1 MEYFKKYFMI
11 SRRLIRIKA
20 FKVLFSAVC
29 SDSKTLEAA
38 QKELL
43 NSCEKTKE
51 LYYFL
56 LNIAPSL
63 VNVASDRID
72 AGLRKFHPT
81 EEQAHPN
88 YKFVNNRFVKLLN
101 DDPAFGSFCQKRSL
115 VWGEYDVFVRKVYNS
130 IVASDYYQEYMN
142 SGNDSFEEDC
152 RLFSR
157 IYEEEF
163 EDNEKLEEILED
175 MSLYWIDDL
184 EYTLNVILKNIDT
197 VISKKAIVHPNTFM
211 KEDDKEFAV
220 TLLSEAMTHHD
231 EYMRLVSEN
240 ASNWKSDRIVLTDAV
255 IIVLG
260 LAEAVCFSNIPI
272 KVTINE
278 YVDLS
283 KFYSTPNSRV
293 FVNGVLDKLI
303 QQKVSSG
310 EIVKVGRGLKE

>member
-1 MEYFKKYFMI
+1 MI

-29 SDSKTLEAA
+29 SESKTLESA

-63 VNVASDRID
+63 VNTASERID

-81 EEQAHPN
+81 EEQANPN

-101 DDPAFGSFCQKRSL
+101 DNPEFGSYCQKHSL
-115 VWGEYDVFVRKVYNS
+115 GWGEYDVFVRKVYNS
-130 IVASDYYQEYMN
+130 IVASEYYREYMS
-142 SGNDSFEEDC
+142 SGVDSFEEDC
-152 RLFSR
+152 KLFAR

-163 EDNEKLEEILED
+163 EDNEKFEEILED
-175 MSLYWIDDL
+175 MSLFWIDDI
-184 EYTLNVILKNIDT
+184 EYTLNVILKNIDSVIRKGT
-197 VISKKAIVHPNTFM
+197 VVHPNTFM
-211 KEDDKEFAV
+211 KEDDKEFAL
-220 TLLSEAMTHHD
+220 TLLSEAMLHHE
-231 EYMRLVSEN
+231 EYMKLISEN
-240 ASNWKSDRIVLTDAV
+240 ASNWKSDRIVLTDAI

-260 LAEAVCFSNIPI
+260 LTEAVCFSNIPI

-283 KFYSTPNSRV
+283 KFYSTPNSRT
-293 FVNGVLDKLI
+293 FVNGLLDKLI
-303 QQKVSSG
+303 QQKISSG
-310 EIVKVGRGLKE
+310 EIVKVGRGLQE